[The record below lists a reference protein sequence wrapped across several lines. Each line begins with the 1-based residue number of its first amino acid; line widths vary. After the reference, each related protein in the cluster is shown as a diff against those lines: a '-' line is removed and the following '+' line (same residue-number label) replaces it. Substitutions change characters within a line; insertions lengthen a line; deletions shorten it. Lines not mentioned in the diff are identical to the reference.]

1 MPELI
6 IYLLTWLDYRDW
18 LNYSIFLIC
27 LPTCSD
33 CSVVEV
39 PEGRYRGHNPKTAPP
54 EKKGKVYLL
63 RGCRNRCDNRYHS
76 AVPPSN
82 FASQGVPMSYYLSNS
97 TQQQ

>member
-1 MPELI
+1 MHVHRLLDMPELI

-54 EKKGKVYLL
+54 EKKGKGL
-63 RGCRNRCDNRYHS
+63 
-76 AVPPSN
+76 PSERV
-82 FASQGVPMSYYLSNS
+82 QKQV
-97 TQQQ
+97 